1 MPRVAFWY
9 EFASPY
15 SYIAASRIERLA
27 AARGLSVQWRPLL
40 LGPIFRRRP
49 HDPSPFQNSGPVQDR
64 YRRRD
69 VERLCAREG
78 LPLDWP
84 GVYPRN
90 GLRAARVALVAADE
104 GWCPEFSRA
113 VYRANFVEDR
123 EISDPAV
130 LAAILAALGRPPDA
144 VLARAESPENKTRLA
159 AQIDEAIEQGIFGA
173 PSFLVDGELFWGN
186 DRLEQAL
193 DWADAPWCAAPVP

>member
-1 MPRVAFWY
+1 MSAVEFWY

-15 SYIAASRIERLA
+15 SYIAAARIQRLA
-27 AARGLSVQWRPLL
+27 GERSLTVLWRPLL
-40 LGPIFRRRP
+40 LGPIFSRRE
-49 HDPSPFQNSGPVQDR
+49 HDPTPFQNAGPVQNR

-78 LPLDWP
+78 LALNWP
-84 GVYPRN
+84 TRYPRN
-90 GLRAARVALVAADE
+90 GLLAARAALIADDE
-104 GWCPEFSRA
+104 GWCPEFSLA

-130 LAAILAALGRPPDA
+130 IGQIVAGLGRPGDEL
-144 VLARAESPENKTRLA
+144 LARAQSAENKARLA
-159 AQIDEAIEQGIFGA
+159 AQVETAIGKGIFGA
-173 PSFLVDGELFWGN
+173 PTIVVDGELFWGN

-193 DWADAPWCAAPVP
+193 DWATRPWLPGLV